1 MPLSVLAA
9 NVTIMGVQY
18 PLYTHAH
25 YGYGLNDAFDRSVA
39 LLVDSTEASPAHESP
54 QSGRSGQQQ
63 QSRKEGERSSKQA
76 PAAYNPDVMR
86 VMQPGKAGS
95 DAAPNTGSSSS
106 SRGLRGGG
114 MPSNQVSKS
123 AQRFS
128 QGSRLQASEAG
139 SVSEPSNSGDDDV
152 AELELS
158 GGLPERAERQLRAN
172 LPQLIHPCLH
182 NGYSK
187 PYRRMVADGVLPKP
201 AIVQLVGR

>member
-1 MPLSVLAA
+1 
-9 NVTIMGVQY
+9 MGVQY

-39 LLVDSTEASPAHESP
+39 LLVDSPEASPAHESP

-63 QSRKEGERSSKQA
+63 QQHRKHGEQSSKQA

-86 VMQPGKAGS
+86 VMQPGQGGS
-95 DAAPNTGSSSS
+95 YAAPDTRSSS
-106 SRGLRGGG
+106 SRGLKGGG
-114 MPSNQVSKS
+114 VPSIPVSRTAEKI
-123 AQRFS
+123 S
-128 QGSRLQASEAG
+128 QDSRLQTAEAG
-139 SVSEPSNSGDDDV
+139 SMSEVANLGDDDM
-152 AELELS
+152 AELKLS

-172 LPQLIHPCLH
+172 LPQLTHPCLH

-187 PYRRMVADGVLPKP
+187 PYRRMVADGLLPKP

>member
-1 MPLSVLAA
+1 
-9 NVTIMGVQY
+9 MGVQY

-39 LLVDSTEASPAHESP
+39 LLVDSVEASPAHDSP

-63 QSRKEGERSSKQA
+63 QHRKEEEQSSKQA
-76 PAAYNPDVMR
+76 PMAYNPDVMR
-86 VMQPGKAGS
+86 VMQPGKGGS
-95 DAAPNTGSSSS
+95 YAAPSTRSSS
-106 SRGLRGGG
+106 SRGLKSGQNASY
-114 MPSNQVSKS
+114 PVSKS
-123 AQRFS
+123 VQRVS
-128 QGSRLQASEAG
+128 QGSRLQAAETG
-139 SVSEPSNSGDDDV
+139 SISEPGNSGDDDM
-152 AELELS
+152 AKLELS

-172 LPQLIHPCLH
+172 LPQLKHPCLH